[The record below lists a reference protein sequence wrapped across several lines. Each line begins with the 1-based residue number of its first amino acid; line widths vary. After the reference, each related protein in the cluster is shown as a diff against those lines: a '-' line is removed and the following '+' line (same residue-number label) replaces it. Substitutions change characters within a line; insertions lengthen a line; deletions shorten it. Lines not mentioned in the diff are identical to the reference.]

1 MKFNL
6 KIFFLGLV
14 SFGLVFWVSVSLV
27 APKVEASLKKEAV
40 NQSNEFKEI
49 CENLDFKFN
58 GRDCSISGTIFDEIH
73 REKIVTTIKSING
86 IRNVTDDLEVL
97 QLTLPEL
104 RIEKSGEP
112 ANLIWKIEG
121 IISDGPNAEN
131 LQDVLAKTLS
141 NNNQRSLSIEL
152 KKDSRTANT
161 LPVEKIN
168 SLLSKTFEILPEVSA
183 VEISENNFKLT
194 AKTYSKERR
203 DQVLEFARSHLGDSI
218 NGVIDAIEILEPTD
232 APKLSITFENDDDLI
247 VSGLLADA
255 SLKNRIVELIK
266 QTNQEL
272 NLKDEIKVEDN
283 VRSAE
288 WGSSVVRIVPALIAE
303 VNDLKFNVSS
313 DAVEFSGT
321 VLGDDKKDSI
331 QTLAKQSFDGKK
343 SSFKLINE
351 L

>member
-14 SFGLVFWVSVSLV
+14 SFGLLFWVSVSLV
-27 APKVEASLKKEAV
+27 APKVGASLKKEAV
-40 NQSNEFKEI
+40 NQANEFKEI

-112 ANLIWKIEG
+112 SNLIWKIEG

-183 VEISENNFKLT
+183 VEISENVFI
-194 AKTYSKERR
+194 
-203 DQVLEFARSHLGDSI
+203 F
-218 NGVIDAIEILEPTD
+218 
-232 APKLSITFENDDDLI
+232 
-247 VSGLLADA
+247 LL
-255 SLKNRIVELIK
+255 
-266 QTNQEL
+266 
-272 NLKDEIKVEDN
+272 
-283 VRSAE
+283 
-288 WGSSVVRIVPALIAE
+288 
-303 VNDLKFNVSS
+303 
-313 DAVEFSGT
+313 
-321 VLGDDKKDSI
+321 
-331 QTLAKQSFDGKK
+331 
-343 SSFKLINE
+343 
-351 L
+351 

>member
-1 MKFNL
+1 M
-6 KIFFLGLV
+6 
-14 SFGLVFWVSVSLV
+14 
-27 APKVEASLKKEAV
+27 
-40 NQSNEFKEI
+40 
-49 CENLDFKFN
+49 
-58 GRDCSISGTIFDEIH
+58 
-73 REKIVTTIKSING
+73 
-86 IRNVTDDLEVL
+86 L

-288 WGSSVVRIVPALIAE
+288 WGASVVRIVPALIAE

-331 QTLAKQSFDGKK
+331 QTLAKQSFDL
-343 SSFKLINE
+343 SLIHI
-351 L
+351 